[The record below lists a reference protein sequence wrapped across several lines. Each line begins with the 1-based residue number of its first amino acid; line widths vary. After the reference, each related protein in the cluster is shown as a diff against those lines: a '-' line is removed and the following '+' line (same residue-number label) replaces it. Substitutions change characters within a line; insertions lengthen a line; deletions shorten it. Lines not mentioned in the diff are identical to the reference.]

1 MAQQRIVAS
10 LEQAYFEV
18 DLSLPTN
25 ALCVDQAFFIAQLPC
40 KVVGVSYIHATKGT
54 HADPV
59 NLQVTKDTGTDAPGA
74 GTNLLTNNTNAGF
87 NCKGDDNV
95 LQTGTLVTAEAT
107 RTLAA
112 GERLSVDF
120 AGTLTALA
128 GVTLSV
134 RIQYV

>member
-10 LEQAYFEV
+10 LEQAYFVV
-18 DLSLPTN
+18 DLSLATN

-40 KVVGVSYIHATKGT
+40 KVVGISYIHATAGT
-54 HADPV
+54 DSGAV
-59 NLQVTKDTGTDAPGA
+59 NVQVTKDTGTDAPGA
-74 GTNLLTNNTNAGF
+74 GTDLLTNNTNAGF
-87 NCKGDDNV
+87 NCKGTINV
-95 LQTGTLVTAEAT
+95 LQTGALVTAEAT

-120 AGTLTALA
+120 AGTTAALA

-134 RIQYV
+134 RLQYV